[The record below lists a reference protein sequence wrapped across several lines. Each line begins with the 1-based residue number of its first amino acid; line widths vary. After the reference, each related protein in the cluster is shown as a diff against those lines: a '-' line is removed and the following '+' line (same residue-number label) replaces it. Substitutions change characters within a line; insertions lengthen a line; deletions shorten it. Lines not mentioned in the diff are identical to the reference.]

1 MVGQVLEHTVKMMKE
16 TPERVPLSTFPN
28 NNV

>member
-16 TPERVPLSTFPN
+16 TQKRVPFSTFPN
-28 NNV
+28 SNV